1 MDTKKAKGVFIK
13 GMTIA
18 KTKIPGPSLRTDD
31 LTSIPTMFSK
41 AKASVPIAKAAP
53 SAPSMAKPVA
63 KAEPSAPSMAKP
75 IAKAIPSAPSI
86 AKPEPSIAK
95 PVAKAEPSMAKPI
108 PSVPEVTEESLDEND
123 YSELGED
130 EEDENNNTNDNTNN
144 NTNENTNN
152 NTNDTSDDEES
163 SEYVTPKLVA
173 LQSAIRNVE
182 QTDNYRLEDSQVYL
196 PQLSRGFSKFITTT
210 FSDFALPPRP
220 PKLNYNACST
230 LEMRIYEYQKF
241 VREYMRQASPY
252 RGILVY
258 HGLGSGKTCTS
269 IATAEALYGKA
280 DKKIIVLTPISL
292 QENFINELSVC
303 GFQHFQLQN
312 HWTPFDL
319 RDPAQRLFAQEVVG
333 IPASHIK
340 RVMKTDP
347 TFWMPDFTQKP
358 NYDSLEDSQKTAI
371 RTQIRQ
377 IIQNRIT
384 FIGYTGITHD
394 ELKRI
399 ACDQPT
405 FFDDAV
411 IIIDEVHNLTRLMRG
426 KLEKYLKNVRGD
438 AQSVAPAPG
447 KKPKKIPFSYE
458 PMTTDVWKP
467 KLCGSSQK
475 YDRAFLIYRLLAQAR
490 NSKIVALSGTPIVNF
505 PEEIGILCNILHGY
519 FHTVEDSITNITDQE
534 IQKLELILK
543 MHPRVQ
549 FFSVRKAVGYSVAF
563 FTKVEDGYIKT
574 FKGSSLQGLVH
585 VGKDAT
591 PSSIQE
597 IYQDVIGLAAAEGIK
612 FKNKPI
618 FTAMPLFPETI
629 EQFTENF
636 VNTETLHITNPLV
649 FKKRITGLISYYK
662 GAKEELM
669 PSVVKDEIVECP
681 MTAYSLGPYAEARK
695 KERDEK
701 TGKPGGAWEE
711 MQGLAAESESA
722 SYRFRSRAACN
733 FVFPKGIPR
742 PFPSSKKEFKTSA
755 KVEDIVLGDGEAD
768 AVEDDL
774 ASQGVAEA
782 IGLNEADEEEDDQL
796 VLEESASRAE
806 DMRIPY
812 QDRIKIALDALRSVA
827 KRRFS
832 LDKTKPEEEQLA
844 NYSGKFVEILKRID
858 TSPGSSL
865 IYSQFLTLEGVGV
878 FSIVLDT
885 LGWAPLKLTGPD
897 TDLRFTEET
906 EQSLLQRPEQPRY
919 IVYSGAESK
928 TTRQTLINIFN
939 TKLASL
945 NPKITNILTE
955 SGLIDPAT
963 RKGNYKGEICKVFM
977 ITGAGAE
984 GLSLRNVRT
993 VHIMEPYW
1001 NTVRTDQVKGR
1012 AVRIC
1017 SHSDLHYDEDPE
1029 KNERTVE
1036 IYTYISIIPESLK
1049 SARAIDQTL
1058 ITEDGGVTT
1067 DQHILSIGL
1076 QKQQVSTDFF
1086 NAMKA
1091 SAVDCTLNQTENDTV
1106 GCFIYDGPED
1116 QFMFDPRLKEDRDKT
1131 DRELRT
1137 AAKPTLVG
1145 QPAVTQ
1151 DGVVPSA
1158 PSASVL
1164 PKQKQEFRV
1173 ISFKGVDYIVYP
1185 KDDYNA
1191 LYLSK
1196 DRLFSKEVGKLLKK
1210 PDGKEKIELYKV

>member
-41 AKASVPIAKAAP
+41 AKAIPSAPAGTAAP
-53 SAPSMAKPVA
+53 SIA
-63 KAEPSAPSMAKP
+63 KAEPA
-75 IAKAIPSAPSI
+75 AKAIPSAPTAPSI
-86 AKPEPSIAK
+86 AKAEPSVPAAKAIPSATAVPFKAVTKTAPSIAK
-95 PVAKAEPSMAKPI
+95 PVAKAVAKAVPSA
-108 PSVPEVTEESLDEND
+108 PEVIEEEESLNEND

-130 EEDENNNTNDNTNN
+130 QDTNDEE
-144 NTNENTNN
+144 NTNENTNDEN
-152 NTNDTSDDEES
+152 DNTNNENENTNDENTND
-163 SEYVTPKLVA
+163 EYVTPKLVA

-182 QTDNYRLEDSQVYL
+182 QTDNYRLEESQVYL

-220 PKLNYNACST
+220 PKLDYNACST

-280 DKKIIVLTPISL
+280 NKKIIVLTPISL

-319 RDPAQRLFAQEVVG
+319 RDPVQRLFAQEIVG

-438 AQSVAPAPG
+438 AQSAAPAPG

-549 FFSVRKAVGYSVAF
+549 YFSVR
-563 FTKVEDGYIKT
+563 
-574 FKGSSLQGLVH
+574 
-585 VGKDAT
+585 
-591 PSSIQE
+591 
-597 IYQDVIGLAAAEGIK
+597 
-612 FKNKPI
+612 
-618 FTAMPLFPETI
+618 
-629 EQFTENF
+629 
-636 VNTETLHITNPLV
+636 
-649 FKKRITGLISYYK
+649 
-662 GAKEELM
+662 
-669 PSVVKDEIVECP
+669 
-681 MTAYSLGPYAEARK
+681 
-695 KERDEK
+695 
-701 TGKPGGAWEE
+701 
-711 MQGLAAESESA
+711 
-722 SYRFRSRAACN
+722 
-733 FVFPKGIPR
+733 
-742 PFPSSKKEFKTSA
+742 
-755 KVEDIVLGDGEAD
+755 
-768 AVEDDL
+768 
-774 ASQGVAEA
+774 
-782 IGLNEADEEEDDQL
+782 
-796 VLEESASRAE
+796 
-806 DMRIPY
+806 
-812 QDRIKIALDALRSVA
+812 
-827 KRRFS
+827 
-832 LDKTKPEEEQLA
+832 
-844 NYSGKFVEILKRID
+844 
-858 TSPGSSL
+858 
-865 IYSQFLTLEGVGV
+865 
-878 FSIVLDT
+878 
-885 LGWAPLKLTGPD
+885 
-897 TDLRFTEET
+897 
-906 EQSLLQRPEQPRY
+906 
-919 IVYSGAESK
+919 
-928 TTRQTLINIFN
+928 
-939 TKLASL
+939 
-945 NPKITNILTE
+945 
-955 SGLIDPAT
+955 
-963 RKGNYKGEICKVFM
+963 
-977 ITGAGAE
+977 
-984 GLSLRNVRT
+984 
-993 VHIMEPYW
+993 
-1001 NTVRTDQVKGR
+1001 
-1012 AVRIC
+1012 
-1017 SHSDLHYDEDPE
+1017 
-1029 KNERTVE
+1029 
-1036 IYTYISIIPESLK
+1036 
-1049 SARAIDQTL
+1049 
-1058 ITEDGGVTT
+1058 
-1067 DQHILSIGL
+1067 
-1076 QKQQVSTDFF
+1076 
-1086 NAMKA
+1086 
-1091 SAVDCTLNQTENDTV
+1091 
-1106 GCFIYDGPED
+1106 
-1116 QFMFDPRLKEDRDKT
+1116 
-1131 DRELRT
+1131 
-1137 AAKPTLVG
+1137 
-1145 QPAVTQ
+1145 
-1151 DGVVPSA
+1151 
-1158 PSASVL
+1158 
-1164 PKQKQEFRV
+1164 
-1173 ISFKGVDYIVYP
+1173 
-1185 KDDYNA
+1185 
-1191 LYLSK
+1191 
-1196 DRLFSKEVGKLLKK
+1196 
-1210 PDGKEKIELYKV
+1210 

>member
-1 MDTKKAKGVFIK
+1 
-13 GMTIA
+13 
-18 KTKIPGPSLRTDD
+18 
-31 LTSIPTMFSK
+31 
-41 AKASVPIAKAAP
+41 
-53 SAPSMAKPVA
+53 
-63 KAEPSAPSMAKP
+63 
-75 IAKAIPSAPSI
+75 
-86 AKPEPSIAK
+86 
-95 PVAKAEPSMAKPI
+95 
-108 PSVPEVTEESLDEND
+108 
-123 YSELGED
+123 
-130 EEDENNNTNDNTNN
+130 
-144 NTNENTNN
+144 
-152 NTNDTSDDEES
+152 
-163 SEYVTPKLVA
+163 
-173 LQSAIRNVE
+173 
-182 QTDNYRLEDSQVYL
+182 
-196 PQLSRGFSKFITTT
+196 
-210 FSDFALPPRP
+210 
-220 PKLNYNACST
+220 
-230 LEMRIYEYQKF
+230 
-241 VREYMRQASPY
+241 
-252 RGILVY
+252 
-258 HGLGSGKTCTS
+258 
-269 IATAEALYGKA
+269 
-280 DKKIIVLTPISL
+280 
-292 QENFINELSVC
+292 
-303 GFQHFQLQN
+303 
-312 HWTPFDL
+312 
-319 RDPAQRLFAQEVVG
+319 
-333 IPASHIK
+333 
-340 RVMKTDP
+340 MKTDP

-618 FTAMPLFPETI
+618 FTAMPLFPETV

-669 PSVVKDEIVECP
+669 PSIVKDEIVECP

-695 KERDEK
+695 KERNEK

-1001 NTVRTDQVKGR
+1001 NMVRIDQVVGR
-1012 AVRIC
+1012 ARRIC
-1017 SHSDLHYDEDPE
+1017 SHEDLPEDL
-1029 KNERTVE
+1029 RTVE
-1036 IYTYISIIPESLK
+1036 VFIYLC
-1049 SARAIDQTL
+1049 RATAEQIDKNITL
-1058 ITEDGGVTT
+1058 RVQDLSKLNYKVRDEKRGRDVTERVPFTT
-1067 DQHILSIGL
+1067 DQYLLEIAQIKDSITRQILTAVKES
-1076 QKQQVSTDFF
+1076 
-1086 NAMKA
+1086 AMDCSLYNNNPAEPLVCYGFGKVESA
-1091 SAVDCTLNQTENDTV
+1091 SF
-1106 GCFIYDGPED
+1106 GSY
-1116 QFMFDPRLKEDRDKT
+1116 
-1131 DRELRT
+1131 
-1137 AAKPTLVG
+1137 PTLERDS
-1145 QPAVTQ
+1145 QEKPADRKEKVVLSAITV
-1151 DGVVPSA
+1151 DGVKYAMNKKSLAVYDY
-1158 PSASVL
+1158 ASYL
-1164 PKQKQEFRV
+1164 KAKE
-1173 ISFKGVDYIVYP
+1173 SKGELLEIG
-1185 KDDYNA
+1185 
-1191 LYLSK
+1191 
-1196 DRLFSKEVGKLLKK
+1196 RLDMRTKTIQFS
-1210 PDGKEKIELYKV
+1210 